1 MFCFS
6 FAAMSVV
13 SPYFTFPPVSWW
25 SRVVGADTLILD
37 IAENFQKMSYRNRYR
52 VSGSNNPV
60 LLSIPLV
67 NGRDQHIPV
76 KEVQIHNETR
86 WQTQHWRTLVSVY
99 KRSPFFDH
107 YEDSLK
113 ALFETEFTLLTD
125 FNKAALLW
133 VKEQLK
139 MNFTIRET
147 DVFVK
152 DYPAEVVDLRKMKVF
167 NANLPKYYQVFED
180 RVGFIPDLSILD
192 LLFSE
197 VPGAV
202 DKLTG

>member
-1 MFCFS
+1 MTI
-6 FAAMSVV
+6 V
-13 SPYFTFPPVSWW
+13 SPFLTFPNTGWW
-25 SRVVGADTLILD
+25 MQVAGAGLVILD
-37 IAENFQKMSYRNRYR
+37 KGEHFSKMSYRNRYR
-52 VSGSNNPV
+52 ISGANNPI
-60 LLSIPLV
+60 LLTVPLV
-67 NGRDQHIPV
+67 RGRNQREPMAG
-76 KEVQIHNETR
+76 VQIFNEER
-86 WQTQHWRTLVSVY
+86 WQVQHWRTLVSVY

-107 YEDSLK
+107 YEDSLL

-133 VKEQLK
+133 VNEQLK